1 MTAQSPN
8 AYLLSAALHG
18 SAAAL
23 LMLLVYTANPDER
36 EQPRVFELVAGG
48 GNNYAATEAPALGI
62 PGGIKAVVP
71 RAPPAPEA
79 SPATAEPA
87 PSAQAR
93 DQAVPNFKKSVQR
106 VASRKAARL
115 EAKYKKELEAEE
127 RRRLSYEQ
135 FEKELGAKGAA
146 SKGAR
151 VDAEGIREGVI
162 GGSTANTKG
171 GAGGRALTREEGDLL
186 EAYFALLKARVREN
200 FVAPPDVSEK
210 LAARVVF
217 HVGADGTISGVRLA
231 ESSGNA
237 IFDQAVA
244 DAFERTPSIGP
255 RPDGRSDE
263 AQCAFSMREEETP

>member
-18 SAAAL
+18 GAAAL

-36 EQPRVFELVAGG
+36 ERPKVFELVAGG

-71 RAPPAPEA
+71 RAPPAPEV
-79 SPATAEPA
+79 SPA
-87 PSAQAR
+87 PSAQTR

-135 FEKELGAKGAA
+135 FEKQLGPKGAA

-217 HVGADGTISGVRLA
+217 HVAADGAISGVRLA
-231 ESSGNA
+231 EASGNA

-263 AQCAFSMREEETP
+263 AQCVFSMREEESP